1 MVIKNSQIVDEK
13 FKMIS
18 YLALFTYQRTAPF
31 FMLSLD
37 SIELL
42 RGTPLLVVD
51 HGCCYGDDGTWCA
64 LRVLGLEGEH
74 HESCEHIEPNKCYEE
89 GGKNVQTSND
99 RRFELKVVRE
109 SRTAVRH

>member
-1 MVIKNSQIVDEK
+1 MQITAKRTIAIFILLTYLRIRIKCMVIKNSQIVDEK

-51 HGCCYGDDGTWCA
+51 HGCCYGDDGT
-64 LRVLGLEGEH
+64 
-74 HESCEHIEPNKCYEE
+74 
-89 GGKNVQTSND
+89 
-99 RRFELKVVRE
+99 
-109 SRTAVRH
+109 